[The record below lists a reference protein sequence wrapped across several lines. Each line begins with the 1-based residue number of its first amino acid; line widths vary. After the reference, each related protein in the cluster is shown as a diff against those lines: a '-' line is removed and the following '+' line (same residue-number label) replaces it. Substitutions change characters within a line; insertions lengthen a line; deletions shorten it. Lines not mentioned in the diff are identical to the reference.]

1 MNIVLSILAL
11 TVGFAAVCPA
21 MAQDAAA
28 PVDAKTAQPTGDM
41 PRGGWDGNNLRICVT
56 RKTKLLSASKK

>member
-11 TVGFAAVCPA
+11 TVGFATVCPA
-21 MAQDAAA
+21 MAQDAA

-41 PRGGWDGNNLRICVT
+41 PRGGWDGNNLRISVT
-56 RKTKLLSASKK
+56 RKAKLLSASKK